1 MERNCIMK
9 LTKQTLYKL
18 IQEALT
24 SEQINKLADLFLSQQ
39 MKNIRQ
45 AAELADDIYNDEIDN
60 FWYQENKIF
69 GQFRV
74 SINFFKD
81 AVELYSAIKERYSG
95 VSDERITVE
104 FHDNLDDVK
113 EGYSPQGSLRIIF
126 SDQFNEKWYEQ

>member
-1 MERNCIMK
+1 MDGTKLMK
-9 LTKQTLYKL
+9 LTKQKLHKL
-18 IQEALT
+18 IQEVLT
-24 SEQINKLADLFLSQQ
+24 GEQVAKLANLFLSQQ

-45 AAELADDIYNDEIDN
+45 AAELADAIYNNEIDN

-104 FHDNLDDVK
+104 FNDNLDDVK
-113 EGYSPQGSLRIIF
+113 EGYSPQGSLTIIF
-126 SDQFNEKWYEQ
+126 SDQFNEQWYER

>member
-1 MERNCIMK
+1 MK
-9 LTKQTLYKL
+9 LTTKKLYKL

-24 SEQINKLADLFLSQQ
+24 NEQINRLADLFLSQQ
-39 MKNIRQ
+39 MDRVRQ
-45 AAELADDIYNDEIDN
+45 GESVADAIYNDEIDN
-60 FWYQENKIF
+60 FWYQENRIF

-95 VSDERITVE
+95 TSDERITVE

-113 EGYSPQGSLRIIF
+113 EGYSPQGSLTINF
-126 SDQFNEKWYEQ
+126 SDQFNEQWYER

>member
-1 MERNCIMK
+1 MDGTKLMK
-9 LTKQTLYKL
+9 LTKQKLHKL
-18 IQEALT
+18 IQEVLT
-24 SEQINKLADLFLSQQ
+24 GEQVAKLANLFLSQQ

-45 AAELADDIYNDEIDN
+45 AAELADAIYNNEIDN

-81 AVELYSAIKERYSG
+81 AVELYSAIKERYSE

-104 FHDNLDDVK
+104 FNDNLDDVK
-113 EGYSPQGSLRIIF
+113 EGYSPQGSLTIIF
-126 SDQFNEKWYEQ
+126 SDQFNEQWYER

>member
-1 MERNCIMK
+1 MK